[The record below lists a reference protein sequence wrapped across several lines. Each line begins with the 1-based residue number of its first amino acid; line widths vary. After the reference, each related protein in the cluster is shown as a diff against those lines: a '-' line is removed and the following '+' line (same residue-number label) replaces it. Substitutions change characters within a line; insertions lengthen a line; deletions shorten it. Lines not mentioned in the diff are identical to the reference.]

1 MSNSKPLVLVTGV
14 TGFLGSHIVKLLL
27 EQGFR
32 VRGTARSGKVSS
44 AREAYTQYKESYE
57 VVPIDD
63 LAGGDYTAALQG
75 VGAIIHQAA
84 PLPDREASTEDAL
97 NVSVEG
103 NLNIL
108 RQGDKAG
115 ITKFVFASSWN
126 TLGAERGARPTR
138 VLTDQ
143 DWGTITREEAIAAG
157 NPWLTYQAEKLLSER
172 AVWDYVDQHPHID
185 ATTVNP
191 PFLYGPF
198 APGYR
203 IPEPKLG
210 ALGSNAFMYPLL
222 IPSAKP
228 LEWCSRGVDVRDV
241 AQAMINA
248 LSVPSNV
255 GRKRMLLTAE
265 WFSWKDAVE
274 YIAVERPA
282 LKDRLSVAAR
292 DAEPVDFTPFDPSR
306 AKEVLKVEFRPWQ
319 VTVLD
324 TVDALVAWENDWK
337 SKGLKFDPPF

>member
-27 EQGFR
+27 EKGFHDN
-32 VRGTARSGKVSS
+32 
-44 AREAYTQYKESYE
+44 YE

-63 LAGGDYTAALQG
+63 LAGGDCNVALQARDR
-75 VGAIIHQAA
+75 VIVHQAA
-84 PLPDREASTEDAL
+84 PLPNRETSTEDIL
-97 NVSVEG
+97 NAPIEG

-126 TLGAERGARPTR
+126 TLGAARGARPTR

-143 DWGTITREEAIAAG
+143 DWGTLTREDAIAAG
-157 NPWLTYQAEKLLSER
+157 DPWLTYRAEKLLSER
-172 AVWDYVDQHPHID
+172 AVWDYVDQHQHID
-185 ATTVNP
+185 VTTVNP
-191 PFLYGPF
+191 SLLYGPF

-228 LEWCSRGVDVRDV
+228 LEWCSLGVDVRDV

-248 LSVPSNV
+248 LSAPSNV

-274 YIAVERPA
+274 YIAAERPA
-282 LKDRLSVAAR
+282 LKDRLSVAAW

-319 VTVLD
+319 ATVLD
-324 TVDALVAWENDWK
+324 TVDALVTWENDWK
-337 SKGLKFDPPF
+337 SKGLKFDPTF

>member
-1 MSNSKPLVLVTGV
+1 MSSSLVLVTGV

-44 AREAYTQYKESYE
+44 ALEAYAQYKDSYE
-57 VVPIDD
+57 VVPFDD
-63 LAGGDYTAALQG
+63 LACGDYTTALQG

-84 PLPDREASTEDAL
+84 PLPGREASTEEAL
-97 NVSVEG
+97 NVAIEG

-115 ITKFVFASSWN
+115 ITKFVFASSWG
-126 TLGAERGARPTR
+126 TLGAEGKGQPTR

-143 DWGTITREEAIAAG
+143 DWSTITREEAIVAG
-157 NPWLTYQAEKLLSER
+157 NVWVTYAAEKVLSER
-172 AVWDYVDQHPHID
+172 AIWDYVDQHPHID
-185 ATTVNP
+185 ATAVNP

-203 IPEPKLG
+203 TPEPNLN
-210 ALGSNAFMYPLL
+210 ALGSNSFIYGLL
-222 IPSAKP
+222 SPSAKP
-228 LEWCSRGVDVRDV
+228 SEWSRGVDVRDV

-248 LSVPSNV
+248 LSTPSNV
-255 GRKRMLLTAE
+255 GRKRILLTAE
-265 WFSWKDAVE
+265 WYSWKDAVE
-274 YIAVERPA
+274 YIAAERPA

-292 DAEPVDFTPFDPSR
+292 DAESVTFTPFDPTR
-306 AKEVLKVEFRPWQ
+306 AKEVLKAEFRPWR
-319 VTVLD
+319 VTLLD
-324 TVDALVAWENDWK
+324 TVDALIAWESEWM
-337 SKGLKFDPPF
+337 SKGLSFSL